1 MGQRASRSVQET
13 SPCNASGAPSPRTE
27 HRSGG
32 SALRRISSAAGLSR
46 RQPTEGCVASEV
58 TGDMEAVISRGLL
71 HLGVDLLRELRRSS
85 TEDGNLI
92 VSPYAVASCLEEL
105 LVAATGSTADQIA
118 AMLHIPPGQR
128 VTKYFQDRDRE
139 IPTRRLSDARRR
151 FDMGYLNNI
160 HSDQGL
166 PTAYTSSDTE
176 ERLRLE
182 HFSWDFAGEAEQSR
196 ADIDRYLR
204 LYASSFEPGE
214 ILPRGSITPASQV
227 LLVSVVDFRG
237 SWMNEF
243 DDCTPTSKPF
253 YESAQ
258 EAPTVVLMLS
268 QTGRFRTTTCD
279 DLGATALEVPYWSPA
294 ISTENVSR
302 VSSLPFGA
310 TRSSASADWGP
321 KFSLVILL
329 PNEVDGLAALVD
341 KLTAFT
347 LQRCLSQLKAKGVIR
362 VSMPLFRLKHVTD
375 LCPTLSAL
383 GVSDVFSERAQLWG
397 ATAGEKRVSGMRHG
411 AAFQTAQTGGRR
423 LSENKPRQ
431 QRQSAAAEV
440 IAPLARAI
448 SSMVR
453 RPQPPLDFT
462 VDRPFAFAV
471 VCMHPDTFLLLGCV
485 RKIIW

>member
-1 MGQRASRSVQET
+1 MLVGHRRLEQNTGRVAVFCAASRQQQGS
-13 SPCNASGAPSPRTE
+13 A
-27 HRSGG
+27 GG
-32 SALRRISSAAGLSR
+32 SPLKDGVHTLS
-46 RQPTEGCVASEV
+46 QDNVASEV

-237 SWMNEF
+237 SWMHEF
-243 DDCTPTSKPF
+243 DNCTPTSKPF

-302 VSSLPFGA
+302 VSSLHFGA

-329 PNEVDGLAALVD
+329 PNEVDGLAALMD

-362 VSMPLFRLKHVTD
+362 VNMPLFRLKH
-375 LCPTLSAL
+375 
-383 GVSDVFSERAQLWG
+383 
-397 ATAGEKRVSGMRHG
+397 
-411 AAFQTAQTGGRR
+411 TAQTGGRR